1 MSEPSVVTL
10 PTILTKFTESLN
22 AHSTALI
29 ANTIAMGMNADNC
42 IATIK
47 EETPPYGST
56 QYIEML
62 KEFGLVKERDDS
74 N

>member
-1 MSEPSVVTL
+1 MPESNVVTL
-10 PTILTKFTESLN
+10 PTILNKFIDALS
-22 AHSTALI
+22 AHSRALV
-29 ANTIAMGMNADNC
+29 AHSIAMGMNADNC

-47 EETPPYGST
+47 EETPPYSSE